1 MEYVTSE
8 LIGALGNQ
16 LFNWAAGYSIANQ
29 KGWVHLI
36 DDSKIQK
43 FGCYLNEFEI
53 YPNNYQRNVNLTD
66 SLRESNSKV
75 VRKIDYISQQY
86 LQKDRKSKIFQE
98 KYFHFDPSVLKIGP
112 NKILRGYFQSWKYF
126 EPHLVDVQ
134 KKLLSSQKLDNTSE
148 QILQSI
154 GSQNWLG
161 IHVRRG
167 DYVEFAHQHGLTSKK
182 YYDRA
187 IKVIQSEV
195 TPDCIVVFSDDLLL
209 SKEVVPGADFY
220 ISPAECSNPAQNMM
234 VMSRAK
240 SFVGS
245 NSTYSWWAAFQMD
258 VGSRIIFPRPWFA
271 HRKLLTDDLLMP
283 DWITLG
289 I

>member
-16 LFNWAAGYSIANQ
+16 LFNWAAGYSIAKEN
-29 KGWVHLI
+29 GWIHKI
-36 DDSKIQK
+36 DDSQIQK

-53 YPNNYQRNVNLTD
+53 YANQDQKKAYLIDNL
-66 SLRESNSKV
+66 RKSNFNV
-75 VRKIDYISQQY
+75 VRKIGNRSQQY
-86 LQKDRKSKIFQE
+86 LQKHGKAKIFEE
-98 KYFHFDPSVLKIGP
+98 KYFHFDPSVFKIRP
-112 NKILRGYFQSWKYF
+112 NKVLRGYFQSWKYF
-126 EPHLVDVQ
+126 EPHLVDVK
-134 KKLLSSQKLDNTSE
+134 KKLLSSHKLDSTSE

-167 DYVEFAHQHGLTSKK
+167 DYIEFANQHGLTSKK

-187 IKVIQSEV
+187 IKVIRSQQQ
-195 TPDCIVVFSDDLLL
+195 PGCIVVFSDDLHL

-220 ISPAECSNPAQNMM
+220 LSPADISNPAQNMM
-234 VMSRAK
+234 LMSKAK
-240 SFVGS
+240 SFIGS
-245 NSTYSWWAAFQMD
+245 NSTYSWWAAFQLD
-258 VGSRIIFPRPWFA
+258 NDSTVVFPRPWFA
-271 HRKLLTDDLLMP
+271 NRINITDDLLMP
-283 DWITLG
+283 NWLTIG